1 MLVQVELHS
10 ICYCFVS
17 KTSAQKCV
25 WSVITLVSNQ
35 WQYVKLLLLVK
46 HDLPPLLFRRNQVNQ
61 LVEEETRRY
70 RPTKNYLDFL
80 ATPDYEAFE
89 VGDVW

>member
-1 MLVQVELHS
+1 MLMHA
-10 ICYCFVS
+10 I
-17 KTSAQKCV
+17 
-25 WSVITLVSNQ
+25 SVI
-35 WQYVKLLLLVK
+35 
-46 HDLPPLLFRRNQVNQ
+46 NQVNQ

-89 VGDVW
+89 VRKFVMRVTVSEMLGAISLELSAIVRPSKG